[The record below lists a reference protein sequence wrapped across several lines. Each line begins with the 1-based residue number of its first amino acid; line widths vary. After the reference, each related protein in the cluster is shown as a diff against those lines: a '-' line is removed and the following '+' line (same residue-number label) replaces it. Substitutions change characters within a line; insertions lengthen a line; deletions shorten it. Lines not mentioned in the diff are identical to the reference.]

1 MSRSWL
7 GVWVGRG
14 PRLLLLA
21 LALVVSSS
29 LDWEPSRPK
38 TPQPRLAQQAETRE
52 GLMVSAE

>member
-1 MSRSWL
+1 M
-7 GVWVGRG
+7 GRG

-38 TPQPRLAQQAETRE
+38 TLQPRLAQQAETRE

>member
-1 MSRSWL
+1 MPYYEKHRVTEKSEYS
-7 GVWVGRG
+7 V
-14 PRLLLLA
+14 A